1 MRAHKCV
8 KLQLQHR
15 TPSPD
20 SDADNTPLPT
30 VLFRNT
36 QLASPGGSR
45 KASTSYLPTLGSPT
59 KPTRNREDDQWD
71 DSEVPPAPSH
81 PGDIDVE
88 QYPFLDPA
96 YIHQCEM
103 DDPVRTRRRRTTA
116 SVSHSSHLTCYFFPY
131 YVLQDYPMLDW
142 MPQRDYF
149 LAEILRHESRGDL
162 NEAVCY
168 RCNLRF
174 ALYRCLDCFGDQ
186 LLCCECTRS
195 AHIFNP
201 LHRIQAC
208 FLFLLN

>member
-1 MRAHKCV
+1 MHEHLIGLIRWRRSHSHKSRLAEKHSGNGNPLCELRILLCNFPLVRLSLPASTTITMRAHKRV

-116 SVSHSSHLTCYFFPY
+116 SVSHSSHLTCFF
-131 YVLQDYPMLDW
+131 
-142 MPQRDYF
+142 F
-149 LAEILRHESRGDL
+149 LITFCRIIPCSTGATAR
-162 NEAVCY
+162 
-168 RCNLRF
+168 
-174 ALYRCLDCFGDQ
+174 
-186 LLCCECTRS
+186 LLSC
-195 AHIFNP
+195 
-201 LHRIQAC
+201 
-208 FLFLLN
+208 